1 MLEYSAAGR
10 YTGLGGGEPGCGGLL
25 VGEEGMLVEG
35 EQEDLHWSELAEEV
49 QRSVAEEGQDEAEE
63 GQ

>member
-1 MLEYSAAGR
+1 MV
-10 YTGLGGGEPGCGGLL
+10 GGEPGCDGLL

-35 EQEDLHWSELAEEV
+35 EQEDHWSGLAEEV
-49 QRSVAEEGQDEAEE
+49 QRSVVEEGQDEVEE